1 MRRLLHLWP
10 ASAALLGLVLVVWL
24 IVDAGAEDVGRSML
38 LVGWGLLPI
47 ALFHFVPLSLS
58 ALSWRDLLPRSR
70 RLAVT
75 SVIWLRWI
83 RESINALLPAGGVG
97 GDLVCVRLAR
107 LRGVPQTEAA
117 ASMIVDV
124 TVGVVTQLL
133 FAAIGTLLLLARST
147 EPTTLKVAWLA
158 LGGIGLFSVGTA
170 AFFLSQRSGMLAVS
184 TRLAGR
190 LLGSERTSG
199 AAASASAIDDA
210 VLRIYRDRIGFFRAS
225 LVRFAGWVAGTG
237 EIWLVMHFLGRPIL
251 VVEAFILESL
261 GAAVRAAAFMVPGQL
276 GILESSF
283 VVFGAMFGLPAN
295 AALAISFSRR
305 VRELA
310 LGVPGLL
317 VWQWLETHQL
327 LRQRRVG

>member
-1 MRRLLHLWP
+1 MRRLVHLWP
-10 ASAALLGLVLVVWL
+10 AGAALLGLLLVVWL
-24 IVDAGAEDVGRSML
+24 IVDAGAEDVAQSML

-47 ALFHFVPLSLS
+47 ALFHLVPLSLS
-58 ALSWRDLLPRSR
+58 ALSWRDLLPRSS

-107 LRGVPQTEAA
+107 LRGVPPVEAA

-133 FAAIGTLLLLARST
+133 FAAIGTVLLLARST
-147 EPTTLKVAWLA
+147 APATLRVASLA
-158 LGGIGLFSVGTA
+158 LGGIGIFSLGTA
-170 AFFLSQRSGMLAVS
+170 MFFLSQRSGMLAVS

-190 LLGSERTSG
+190 VLGSEWTSG
-199 AAASASAIDDA
+199 AAVSASAIDDA
-210 VLRIYRDRIGFFRAS
+210 VVRIYRDRSGFFRAS
-225 LVRFAGWVAGTG
+225 LVRFIGWVAGTG

-251 VVEAFILESL
+251 VVDAFILESL

-283 VVFGAMFGLPAN
+283 IVFGAMFGLPAN
-295 AALAISFSRR
+295 AALALSFSRR

-310 LGVPGLL
+310 LGVPGLF
-317 VWQWLETHQL
+317 VWHWLETHQL